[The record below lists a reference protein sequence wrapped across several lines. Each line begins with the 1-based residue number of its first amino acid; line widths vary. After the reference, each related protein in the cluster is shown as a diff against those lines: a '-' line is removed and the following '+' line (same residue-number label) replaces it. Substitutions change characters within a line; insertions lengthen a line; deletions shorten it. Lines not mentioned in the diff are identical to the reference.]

1 MSCVNPRSDL
11 VSSVNETGLSLV
23 LNMAP
28 ALVLSVLCHLT
39 EPNLMPSRSEWK
51 WSVDVCTSEWNTYTF
66 AQLWGFRLSSQHWS
80 YQRTELHNLHCIWLV
95 LTVCL
100 RGPVVTKHSIWMMY
114 IITYMTMLLLPG
126 LTSSWHMAMIVWCGN
141 KGCMHLRAY
150 RPTCVN
156 SAFLSVL
163 PVSINKIR

>member
-28 ALVLSVLCHLT
+28 HWSWAYLCHLT
-39 EPNLMPSRSEWK
+39 EPTWCHRRSEWK
-51 WSVDVCTSEWNTYTF
+51 WSVDVCTKWMKHLHLCSTLGVPPLESACLINGQNSIIFTAYDWYWPYASVDLWLLSTVFEW
-66 AQLWGFRLSSQHWS
+66 
-80 YQRTELHNLHCIWLV
+80 CD
-95 LTVCL
+95 
-100 RGPVVTKHSIWMMY
+100 
-114 IITYMTMLLLPG
+114 IITLHDDGCYSLALRVLAHG
-126 LTSSWHMAMIVWCGN
+126 NDVWCGI

-156 SAFLSVL
+156 SAFPIGICQWV
-163 PVSINKIR
+163 